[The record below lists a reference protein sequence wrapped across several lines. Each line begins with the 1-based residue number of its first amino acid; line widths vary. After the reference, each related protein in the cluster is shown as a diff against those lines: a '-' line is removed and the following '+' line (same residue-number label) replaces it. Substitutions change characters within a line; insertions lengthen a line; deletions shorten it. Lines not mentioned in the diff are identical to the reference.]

1 MHPDDQLEWLR
12 ARIALGE
19 TPSAPTL
26 AKAWPAFVELI
37 SMPIEGL
44 DTDHATI
51 SVHVTGAS
59 ASDTGRVR
67 LLLSRSIPYQGAAA
81 TLGAE
86 TVSCDM
92 FFSVEPDVGKLENF
106 MFTTG
111 DGTSQDL
118 AELIAAVEAHP
129 TFAALRNATPGSC
142 VLSSGQG

>member
-59 ASDTGRVR
+59 ASDMILSFCSVGQLRRRSTVEMISAAMCLTVLKHVSKDSMLHPITPHSTSWLGR
-67 LLLSRSIPYQGAAA
+67 SRRV
-81 TLGAE
+81 TLTINGHAQR
-86 TVSCDM
+86 
-92 FFSVEPDVGKLENF
+92 F
-106 MFTTG
+106 
-111 DGTSQDL
+111 
-118 AELIAAVEAHP
+118 
-129 TFAALRNATPGSC
+129 
-142 VLSSGQG
+142 